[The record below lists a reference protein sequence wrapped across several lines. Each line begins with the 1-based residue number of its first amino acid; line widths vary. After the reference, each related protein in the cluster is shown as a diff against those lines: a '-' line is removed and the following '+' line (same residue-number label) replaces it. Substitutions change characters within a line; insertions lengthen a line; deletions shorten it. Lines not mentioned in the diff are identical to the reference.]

1 MKKYN
6 HIIIGSGIAALQ
18 LASNLNKSSKV
29 LIITKSK
36 LNESNSY
43 RAQGGIAAAIGNL
56 DHPSFHYKD
65 TLKAGCYFQNENAVM
80 ELAENGPR
88 IIENLKGNG
97 LTFDEDDCGNLSL
110 GMEGAHSQNR
120 ILHCGGDAT
129 GKHIMNH
136 LFSEIHP
143 QIDIIENEFVFE
155 LILNSNRNR
164 CIGIKSMDE
173 NGEVHYYSGQNII
186 LAVGGVGGMFSYTS
200 NEQSIAGDGI
210 ALAYRAGAEIVDM
223 EFIQFH
229 PTLLFVDGETKG
241 LISEAVRGSGARLI
255 TSTGA
260 YLMDGKHT
268 LGDLAPRH
276 IVAKEI
282 FDQRAAGVDVF
293 LDISMI
299 SEFEKK
305 FPTVSK
311 ICLENGV
318 AIKTGLIPVA
328 PGCHFLMGGIS
339 VNEVGETSVNGLFAI
354 GETASTGIH
363 GANRLASNSLLEG
376 LYFGEKLAM
385 YLNKLN
391 PPKESLS
398 IIEKEFQMRHDLFIP
413 NVKEVQQQMMLHA
426 GIIRTKLD
434 LLQIESWLNQF
445 SEEENALDKY
455 SKEQIQVLFMVQC
468 AKLIVKGA
476 LLREESRG
484 GHIREDFSSES
495 QSWKE
500 MHIVQSNKG
509 IEMRRRTNERH
520 KVEIHA

>member
-1 MKKYN
+1 MEKYN

-18 LASNLNKSSKV
+18 LATHLNKSSKV

-43 RAQGGIAAAIGNL
+43 RAQGGIAAAIGDL
-56 DHPSFHYKD
+56 DHPTFHYKD
-65 TLKAGCYFQNENAVM
+65 TLKAGCFFQNENAVM
-80 ELAENGPR
+80 ELAQNGPR
-88 IIENLKGNG
+88 IIKSLNGNG
-97 LTFDEDDCGNLSL
+97 LLFDEDDSGDFSL

-136 LFSEIHP
+136 LFSEIPP
-143 QIDIIENEFVFE
+143 QIAIVENEFVFE
-155 LILNSNRNR
+155 LILNSDRNK

-173 NGEVHYYSGQNII
+173 NGEVHHYFGQNII
-186 LAVGGVGGMFSYTS
+186 LAVGGVGGLFSYTS
-200 NEQSIAGDGI
+200 NEKSIAGDGI

-229 PTLLFVDGETKG
+229 PTLLFVDGETRG
-241 LISEAVRGSGARLI
+241 LISEAVRGAGARLV
-255 TSTGA
+255 TAPGV

-282 FDQRAAGVDVF
+282 FNRRASGVDVF

-299 SEFEKK
+299 PDFEKK

-318 AIKTGLIPVA
+318 ALESGLLPVA

-339 VNEVGETSVNGLFAI
+339 VNEVGETSVNGLYAI

-376 LYFGEKLAM
+376 LYFGEKLAT

-391 PPKESLS
+391 VSNEFIS
-398 IIEKEFQMRHDLFIP
+398 INEEGVLNRDQLFIP
-413 NVKEVQQQMMLHA
+413 NKKEIKEKMMSHA
-426 GIIRTKLD
+426 GIIRTNLE
-434 LLQIESWLNQF
+434 LVEIEGWLTQF
-445 SEEENALDKY
+445 SVQDNALDKY

-468 AKLIVKGA
+468 AKLIVNGA

-484 GHIREDFSSES
+484 GHIRADFPSES
-495 QSWKE
+495 QCWQE
-500 MHIVQSNKG
+500 VHIVQSKNG

-520 KVEIHA
+520 QVEVHA